1 MIAYLLNVLTL
12 SRILCAI
19 LIYLFLFLESQYLAA
34 LLLFGVASFSD
45 FLDGYV
51 ARKTNNESVLGEIL
65 DPIADK
71 LLIVFVLIGLSINL
85 DSFLIGFISAVIISR
100 EIWVA
105 ALRDI
110 NARNNQSDKT
120 KVTFLA
126 KTKTAIQMFAILFYL
141 FGLTFNNM
149 MILFFADIILIIAL
163 LVTLQ
168 TGLQYFFKPYLSL
181 HFSMNA
187 ISLYRPNKKYFNL
200 TLLDK
205 SSLSI
210 GINFI
215 IQSENE

>member
-1 MIAYLLNVLTL
+1 MITKILNVITL

-19 LIYLFLFLESQYLAA
+19 LIYLILYFESNYSIA
-34 LLLFGVASFSD
+34 LLLFFNASFSD
-45 FLDGYV
+45 FLDGYL
-51 ARKTNNESVLGEIL
+51 ARKTNSVSVLGEIL

-126 KTKTAIQMFAILFYL
+126 KTKTAIQMLSILKYL
-141 FGLTFNNM
+141 LGLTINNM
-149 MILFFADIILIIAL
+149 MVLFFADIILIIAH
-163 LVTLQ
+163 LVTIQ
-168 TGLQYFFKPYLSL
+168 TGCQFTIPTF
-181 HFSMNA
+181 
-187 ISLYRPNKKYFNL
+187 
-200 TLLDK
+200 
-205 SSLSI
+205 
-210 GINFI
+210 
-215 IQSENE
+215 

>member
-1 MIAYLLNVLTL
+1 MITKILNVITL

-19 LIYLFLFLESQYLAA
+19 LIYLILYLENNYSIALFLF
-34 LLLFGVASFSD
+34 FIASFSD
-45 FLDGYV
+45 FLDGYL
-51 ARKTNNESVLGEIL
+51 ARKTNSVSVLGEIL

-126 KTKTAIQMFAILFYL
+126 KIKTAIQMFAILMYL
-141 FGLTFNNM
+141 FGLTLNNM
-149 MILFFADIILIIAL
+149 MVLFFADIVLIIAL
-163 LVTLQ
+163 LVTIQ
-168 TGLQYFFKPYLSL
+168 TGFQYTISTFK
-181 HFSMNA
+181 
-187 ISLYRPNKKYFNL
+187 K
-200 TLLDK
+200 
-205 SSLSI
+205 
-210 GINFI
+210 
-215 IQSENE
+215 

>member
-1 MIAYLLNVLTL
+1 MITKILNAITL

-19 LIYLFLFLESQYLAA
+19 LIYLILYLEKNYSIALVLF
-34 LLLFGVASFSD
+34 FIASFSD
-45 FLDGYV
+45 FLDGYI
-51 ARKTNNESVLGEIL
+51 ARKTKSESVLGEIL

-85 DSFLIGFISAVIISR
+85 DSFLIGFISSVIISR

-126 KTKTAIQMFAILFYL
+126 KTKTAIQMSAVLMYL
-141 FGLTFNNM
+141 FGLTVDNM

-163 LVTLQ
+163 LVTIQ
-168 TGLQYFFKPYLSL
+168 TGFQYTISTFK
-181 HFSMNA
+181 
-187 ISLYRPNKKYFNL
+187 K
-200 TLLDK
+200 
-205 SSLSI
+205 
-210 GINFI
+210 
-215 IQSENE
+215 

>member
-1 MIAYLLNVLTL
+1 MITKILNFITL

-19 LIYLFLFLESQYLAA
+19 LIYLILYLENNYSIALVLFLI
-34 LLLFGVASFSD
+34 ASFSD
-45 FLDGYV
+45 FLDGYL
-51 ARKTNNESVLGEIL
+51 ARKTNSVSVLGEIL

-126 KTKTAIQMFAILFYL
+126 KTKTAIQMLSILMYL
-141 FGLTFNNM
+141 LGLTINNM
-149 MILFFADIILIIAL
+149 MTLFFADIILIIAL
-163 LVTLQ
+163 MVTIQ
-168 TGLQYFFKPYLSL
+168 TGFQYTISTFK
-181 HFSMNA
+181 
-187 ISLYRPNKKYFNL
+187 K
-200 TLLDK
+200 
-205 SSLSI
+205 
-210 GINFI
+210 
-215 IQSENE
+215 

>member
-1 MIAYLLNVLTL
+1 MIATFLNVLTL

-19 LIYLFLFLESQYLAA
+19 LIYLFLFLESQYLVA
-34 LLLFGVASFSD
+34 LLLFGIASFSD
-45 FLDGYV
+45 FLDGYI

-85 DSFLIGFISAVIISR
+85 ESFLIGFVSAVIISR

-126 KTKTAIQMFAILFYL
+126 KTKTAIQMFAILIYL
-141 FGLTFNNM
+141 FGLTLNSM
-149 MILFFADIILIIAL
+149 TVLFFADIVLIIAL
-163 LVTLQ
+163 LVTIQ
-168 TGLQYFFKPYLSL
+168 TGFQYTVSTFK
-181 HFSMNA
+181 
-187 ISLYRPNKKYFNL
+187 K
-200 TLLDK
+200 
-205 SSLSI
+205 
-210 GINFI
+210 
-215 IQSENE
+215 

>member
-1 MIAYLLNVLTL
+1 MITKILNVITL

-19 LIYLFLFLESQYLAA
+19 LIYLILYLENNYSIALFLF
-34 LLLFGVASFSD
+34 FIASFSD
-45 FLDGYV
+45 FLDGYL
-51 ARKTNNESVLGEIL
+51 ARKTNSVSVLGEIL

-110 NARNNQSDKT
+110 NSRNNQSDKT

-126 KTKTAIQMFAILFYL
+126 KTKTAIQMLAILMYL
-141 FGLTFNNM
+141 FGLTLNSM

-163 LVTLQ
+163 FVTIQ
-168 TGLQYFFKPYLSL
+168 TGFQYTISTFK
-181 HFSMNA
+181 
-187 ISLYRPNKKYFNL
+187 K
-200 TLLDK
+200 
-205 SSLSI
+205 
-210 GINFI
+210 
-215 IQSENE
+215 